1 MATIL
6 SCEKDDICID
16 ATTPNLIIRFYDNTD
31 KTVLKSVPSLY
42 VWAVDKDSTQI
53 NVSVDTLVIPLNT
66 MQDLSNYKFSSNSII
81 DDITL
86 TYTRNDEFVSRSC
99 GYKTIFDNLSIT
111 TTSNWILDSEIINST
126 VNNETSAHL
135 YIYH

>member
-1 MATIL
+1 MKKIVLLLLFMATIL

-53 NVSVDTLVIPLNT
+53 NVSIDTLVIPLNT
-66 MQDLSNYKFSSNSII
+66 LQDLSNYKFSSNSII

-86 TYTRNDEFVSRSC
+86 TYTRSDEFVSRSC
-99 GYKTIFDNLSIT
+99 GYKTVFDNLSIT
-111 TTSNWILDSEIINST
+111 TTSNWILDS
-126 VNNETSAHL
+126 
-135 YIYH
+135 